1 MCWLLGGAID
11 GEFVSGEGTG
21 LVRAQDG
28 DGSQLLNGSDT
39 GDNGLV
45 LGELLS
51 ADGEGA
57 RQDGWHGDGDATD
70 QEDED
75 VVETIT
81 VSVVVSGVEDGNLE
95 KDEGTD
101 GDETEGTNLGEDLLQ
116 MTGGVVVLADQRGG
130 TSKESVCIGRDDN
143 TLCFRQRGMWDGGI
157 GGVQYSFQN
166 C

>member
-1 MCWLLGGAID
+1 M
-11 GEFVSGEGTG
+11 
-21 LVRAQDG
+21 
-28 DGSQLLNGSDT
+28 
-39 GDNGLV
+39 
-45 LGELLS
+45 S
-51 ADGEGA
+51 ADGEGD

-116 MTGGVVVLADQRGG
+116 MAGGAVILPTNEAARPK
-130 TSKESVCIGRDDN
+130 KEEQHDTNEILHVRHRSRE
-143 TLCFRQRGMWDGGI
+143 Q
-157 GGVQYSFQN
+157 
-166 C
+166 